1 MRHFNSL
8 QKRFLIKFFSYTLP
22 FLLSCGLTLS
32 FTKSLQAAE
41 GAANAPV
48 ELKNLIS
55 QLEIAA
61 NQKNLKQVMESYS
74 SNFSNSDGLNYNT
87 ISQSLTKFWEQ
98 YPQVKYTTTIDS
110 WEKNGDNLIATTTTT
125 IQGTGKLKGRPVT
138 LNGTIKSRQQ
148 FQGNKLVYQEVLS
161 ERNEIT
167 SGKNPPK
174 VQIRIPDKVKAG
186 QEFDFD
192 VILTEPLGDS
202 LLAGA
207 AMDEKVEG
215 ERYLDPKTLDL
226 ELLPGGGIF
235 KRVKAPDT
243 PENRW
248 LSAILIRGDGI
259 VLITQRIKVEK

>member
-1 MRHFNSL
+1 MRHSNSL
-8 QKRFLIKFFSYTLP
+8 QNKFLLKLFSYTLP
-22 FLLSCGLTLS
+22 FVLSLGLTLS
-32 FTKSLQAAE
+32 LTKNLQAANS
-41 GAANAPV
+41 AANAPA

-55 QLEIAA
+55 QMETSA
-61 NQKNLKQVMESYS
+61 NQRNLKQLMGLYS
-74 SNFSNSDGLNYNT
+74 QNFKNSDGLT
-87 ISQSLTKFWEQ
+87 HSTVSQALTKLWEQ
-98 YPQVKYTTTIDS
+98 YNQIKYDITLNS
-110 WEKNGDNLIATTTTT
+110 WERNGDQLIATTTTT

-138 LNGTIKSRQQ
+138 LNSTIQSRQQ

-167 SGKNPPK
+167 SGQNPPK
-174 VQIRIPDKVKAG
+174 VEVRIPTRVKTG

-192 VILTEPLGDS
+192 VIVTEPLGDS

-226 ELLPGGGIF
+226 ELLPSGGIF
-235 KRVKAPDT
+235 KRAKAPDN

-248 LSAILIRGDGI
+248 LSAILIRGDGM
-259 VLITQRIKVEK
+259 VLITQRVKVEK